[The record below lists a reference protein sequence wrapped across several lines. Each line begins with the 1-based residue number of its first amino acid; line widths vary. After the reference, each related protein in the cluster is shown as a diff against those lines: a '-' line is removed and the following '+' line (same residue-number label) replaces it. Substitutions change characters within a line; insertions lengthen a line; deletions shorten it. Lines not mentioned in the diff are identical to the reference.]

1 MNGKGKTIMKRLVS
15 QHPFRIA
22 VMLMICAAANLQA
35 QAQKKRTNFE
45 ITIDS
50 LIAQIDVQAQDRD
63 KMLGVVNKLY
73 VALKQSEN
81 EKLDNEI
88 EIARLNAV
96 MREALLTMDRM
107 TLDAKGNA
115 RPGELVAFLGRVVD
129 RDQELFDS
137 YLASKEKLRFEYERQ
152 LAKIKSEQ
160 TLLKSVRRDLEKL
173 KNFPTGKE
181 QTIFFLSSVKS
192 LLDGLDKLPK

>member
-1 MNGKGKTIMKRLVS
+1 MKRRVRQLAFPV
-15 QHPFRIA
+15 A
-22 VMLMICAAANLQA
+22 VMLMIFAAANFQA
-35 QAQKKRTNFE
+35 QAQKERSNFE
-45 ITIDS
+45 KTIDS
-50 LIAQIDVQAQDRD
+50 LIAQIDIQTQDRD
-63 KMLGVVNKLY
+63 KMLKIVNQLY
-73 VALKQSEN
+73 VKLKQSEN

-115 RPGELVAFLGRVVD
+115 RPTELVAFLGRVVD
-129 RDQELFDS
+129 RDQQLFDA

-173 KNFPTGKE
+173 KQFPTGKE

-192 LLDGLDKLPK
+192 LLDGFDKFPK